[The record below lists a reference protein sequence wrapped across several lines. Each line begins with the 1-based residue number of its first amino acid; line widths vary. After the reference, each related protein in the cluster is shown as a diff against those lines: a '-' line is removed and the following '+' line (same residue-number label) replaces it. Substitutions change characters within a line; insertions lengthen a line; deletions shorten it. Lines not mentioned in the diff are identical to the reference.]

1 MVGKWFGKRGLQYM
15 YMYVQC
21 ICCIILYTVFFYTFL
36 SRYGNLELN
45 MSFFMTN
52 LFQGAITEDK
62 SSATHVVYGP
72 PPPFPEGW
80 KNWLFCLF

>member
-1 MVGKWFGKRGLQYM
+1 
-15 YMYVQC
+15 
-21 ICCIILYTVFFYTFL
+21 
-36 SRYGNLELN
+36 